1 MNAVGK
7 GNGAGDSRKDGA
19 VNGKTGDGCIFFAL
33 DRIEVRGG
41 KAVARSRVID
51 KAGARRQRPALLLQV
66 PGVRVQRSE
75 QIIRR
80 EECTA

>member
-19 VNGKTGDGCIFFAL
+19 VNGKTGDGWIFSAL
-33 DRIEVRGG
+33 DGLEVRGG
-41 KAVARSRVID
+41 KAVARSSVIN

-66 PGVRVQRSE
+66 PSVRL
-75 QIIRR
+75 
-80 EECTA
+80 